1 MKCQC
6 TCIQP
11 FFFFYREE
19 SSCGQRI
26 SFVVVSFQWTKHEP
40 TIQRLM
46 KMVEGCCPDWDSNN
60 NLFIPNPVFNHSRP
74 TTFFVYTVF
83 ICMCVFAGRNIY
95 RTLFKL
101 KPPERNEL
109 FLPKRMAYI
118 VDLEDEFGDFDIP
131 NTIIRSKADCPSLE
145 VGGMSD
151 GGLSV
156 HNGASSFSQNQP
168 CFLFRTERIRC

>member
-1 MKCQC
+1 
-6 TCIQP
+6 
-11 FFFFYREE
+11 
-19 SSCGQRI
+19 
-26 SFVVVSFQWTKHEP
+26 
-40 TIQRLM
+40 
-46 KMVEGCCPDWDSNN
+46 MVEGCCPDWDLNN

-74 TTFFVYTVF
+74 MTFFVYTAF
-83 ICMCVFAGRNIY
+83 ICMYVFAGRNIY

-145 VGGMSD
+145 VSGMSD
-151 GGLSV
+151 WGLSV
-156 HNGASSFSQNQP
+156 HSGTSSFSQNQP
-168 CFLFRTERIRC
+168 CFLFGTERIRC